1 MIHKHLPVFLDPRGK
16 LPIPRLWLHSES
28 LSNHSTK
35 SHSSQLSV
43 SPRTFWFILLCSQG
57 PSLQNVCLL
66 RVRGKKTLKFR
77 LNQMF
82 CVSPLS
88 LHPVRLNSG
97 QYLWG
102 KALWVKASELPDSD
116 YILSTPRSHSVSL
129 HPNVSLSWREHKCAG
144 ISISVLQIPSE
155 PAGFPDLRVP
165 LLYCYTPCSGFQTHE
180 FWISSN
186 FYLFSVGKRK
196 SSTSCS

>member
-1 MIHKHLPVFLDPRGK
+1 
-16 LPIPRLWLHSES
+16 
-28 LSNHSTK
+28 
-35 SHSSQLSV
+35 
-43 SPRTFWFILLCSQG
+43 
-57 PSLQNVCLL
+57 
-66 RVRGKKTLKFR
+66 
-77 LNQMF
+77 MF

-102 KALWVKASELPDSD
+102 ETSLSEGPWAPWFWL
-116 YILSTPRSHSVSL
+116 IISTPRFHSFSL
-129 HPNVSLSWREHKCAG
+129 HPNFSLSWREHKCAG
-144 ISISVLQIPSE
+144 ISIPVLQIPPE
-155 PAGFPDLRVP
+155 PAGLSDLRVP

-196 SSTSCS
+196 SSTSCSQLASRYFLHWISIFPVASKKYQFSSLPKRQFPPDGCECLSKLNTLCMSMRSLALKDHIKKKPHIYSSQGPQKCLL